1 MARLPQPGKDAG
13 TWGAILNDFMSVSH
27 TATGT
32 LKPGVVTDD
41 AISEVSQTKVTG
53 LLAAL
58 GAKADDSAVIHNTA
72 DEMVSGTK
80 IFTTAPLLPSPTSDG
95 SAANKSYVDS
105 LPGHR
110 ALRITANVTVPS
122 TRDSFYSVDTTGGNV
137 TVQLPAADSV
147 MPGRQYQ
154 VKKVDASANTV
165 TISGTSIDGATSAV
179 ITTRY
184 EVVTVISD
192 GTEWLII

>member
-27 TATGT
+27 TAAGT

-58 GAKADDSAVIHNTA
+58 GAKADDSAVLHNTA

>member
-13 TWGAILNDFMSVSH
+13 TWGTILNEFMGVSH

-32 LKPGVVTDD
+32 LKPGIVKDEN
-41 AISEVSQTKVTG
+41 ISEVSQSKITG
-53 LLAAL
+53 LLESL
-58 GAKADDSAVIHNTA
+58 GLKADDSTVLHNTS

-80 IFTTAPLLPSPTSDG
+80 IFTTAPLLPTPVSDG

-110 ALRITANVTVPS
+110 ALRITADVSVPS
-122 TRDSFYSVDTTGGNV
+122 MRDSFYSVDASGGSV
-137 TVQLPAADSV
+137 TVQLPAADGV

-165 TISGTSIDGATSAV
+165 IISGVSIDGATTAV

>member
-27 TATGT
+27 TAAGT

-58 GAKADDSAVIHNTA
+58 GAKADDSAVLHNTT